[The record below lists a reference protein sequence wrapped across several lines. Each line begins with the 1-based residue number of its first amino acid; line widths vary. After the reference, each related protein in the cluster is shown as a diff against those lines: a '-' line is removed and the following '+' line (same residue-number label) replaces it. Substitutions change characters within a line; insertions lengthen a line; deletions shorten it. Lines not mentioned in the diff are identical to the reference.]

1 MKLILNFEYQSPARY
16 FAFRASECLLLVVNC
31 RPNVTIVHRQ
41 KELIMYTNT
50 WKKYLP
56 VIRILLKRSAA
67 AEQQVTLNSIDFVKD
82 NRLRKPVCSF
92 NIELNSGR
100 FTKTTQSAPAKEL
113 FEVLMQDDVAKGLL
127 KENNYVI
134 GLNNNFVL
142 SIRNSTVR
150 LEQPQAAV

>member
-1 MKLILNFEYQSPARY
+1 M
-16 FAFRASECLLLVVNC
+16 
-31 RPNVTIVHRQ
+31 
-41 KELIMYTNT
+41 
-50 WKKYLP
+50 
-56 VIRILLKRSAA
+56 KRSLS

-100 FTKTTQSAPAKEL
+100 FTKSTQSAPAKEL
-113 FEVLMQDDVAKGLL
+113 FEVLMQDEVAKNLL

-142 SIRNSTVR
+142 SIRNSTARVQ
-150 LEQPQAAV
+150 QPQATA